1 LDLSWCWPS
10 RWPSRS
16 SWGLA
21 IHGAISAPALK
32 RAGLD
37 RFDNPEFLMEVI
49 LRNAVDKLGHPG
61 DIVSVSPGF
70 ARNYLIPRGFAFEA
84 TEGNR
89 KRIALE
95 KSRLEALE
103 NERVAAAQAIAD
115 KLGEV
120 SVTFAAR
127 VGEEGKLFGSVT
139 TADIAHQL
147 ELQGFK
153 IEKRQV
159 ELNEPIKALGM
170 YKVGVRL
177 HADVKP
183 EIKVWVI
190 KQ

>member
-1 LDLSWCWPS
+1 
-10 RWPSRS
+10 
-16 SWGLA
+16 
-21 IHGAISAPALK
+21 
-32 RAGLD
+32 
-37 RFDNPEFLMEVI
+37 MQVI

-61 DIVSVSPGF
+61 DIVSVSPGY
-70 ARNYLIPRGFAFEA
+70 ARNFLIPRGFAFEA

-95 KSRLEALE
+95 KGRLEAAE
-103 NERVAAAQAIAD
+103 AQRRDAAGAIAA

-120 SVTFAAR
+120 SITFAAR
-127 VGEEGKLFGSVT
+127 VSDDGKLFGSVT
-139 TADIAHQL
+139 TSDIAHQL
-147 ELQGFK
+147 DAQGFK
-153 IEKRQV
+153 VERRQI

-170 YKVGVRL
+170 YKVGIRL

>member
-1 LDLSWCWPS
+1 
-10 RWPSRS
+10 
-16 SWGLA
+16 
-21 IHGAISAPALK
+21 
-32 RAGLD
+32 
-37 RFDNPEFLMEVI
+37 MEVI
-49 LRNAVDKLGHPG
+49 LRNAIDKLGHPG
-61 DIVSVSPGF
+61 DIVSVSSGY
-70 ARNYLIPRGFAFEA
+70 ARNFLLPRGFAYEA

-89 KRIALE
+89 KRIAAE
-95 KSRLEALE
+95 KSRLEAAE
-103 NERVAAAQAIAD
+103 SERRDAAAQIAE

-147 ELQGFK
+147 EAQGYK
-153 IEKRQV
+153 IEKRQI
-159 ELNEPIKALGM
+159 ELNEPIKALGV
-170 YKVGVRL
+170 YRVGIRL